1 MISYIIRRTLFL
13 IPILL
18 VASII
23 VFIIGHSMP
32 GDPASIMLGTEAAD
46 PEKLESARRQLGLNK
61 PLYLQYFDW
70 ITGVLRGDLGVSL
83 RTEKPISD
91 LILNRFPYT
100 IELAIYALMISLL
113 IAIPVGTLSAAV
125 DSDLLEWLVQLIM
138 LAGMSIPAFWSGIVA
153 ILFFSVY
160 LDVFPL
166 VNFPHI
172 WEAPLK
178 NLFSLFLPALV
189 LAIPNAAVFTRM
201 ARSSSLE
208 TLQEDYIRTARSKG
222 LSETRVLFKH
232 LFKNALIPL
241 VTLIGIRMGY
251 LLGGSVIIE
260 QVFSIPG
267 LGRLGV
273 QAIFQRD
280 YPVFQSMVLI
290 ITTSFVIVNLI
301 VDVLYAY
308 IDPRIRYS

>member
-1 MISYIIRRTLFL
+1 V
-13 IPILL
+13 PILL

-46 PEKLESARRQLGLNK
+46 PEKLESARRQLGLDE
-61 PLYLQYFDW
+61 PLAIQYFNW
-70 ITGVLRGDLGVSL
+70 ITGVVKGNLGVSL
-83 RTEKPISD
+83 RTEKPIAK

-100 IELAIYALMISLL
+100 IELAIYALVISLI
-113 IAIPVGTLSAAV
+113 IAVPIGTLSAAL
-125 DSDLLEWLVQLIM
+125 DSRFLEWLVQLIM

-172 WEAPLK
+172 WQAPGA
-178 NLFSLFLPALV
+178 NLYSLFLPALV

-208 TLQEDYIRTARSKG
+208 TLEEDYIRTARSKG

-301 VDVLYAY
+301 VDILYAY

>member
-1 MISYIIRRTLFL
+1 MISYVVRRILFL
-13 IPILL
+13 IPILFT
-18 VASII
+18 ASII
-23 VFIIGHSMP
+23 VFLIGHSMP

-46 PEKLESARRQLGLNK
+46 PEKLESARRQLGLDQ
-61 PLYLQYFDW
+61 PLYVQYFDW
-70 ITGVLRGDLGVSL
+70 ISGVVQGDLGFSL
-83 RTEKPISD
+83 RTEKPISN

-100 IELAIYALMISLL
+100 IELAVYALLMALI
-113 IAIPVGTLSAAV
+113 IAIPVGTLSAAL
-125 DSDLLEWLVQLIM
+125 DSKVLEWVVQIIM

-160 LDVFPL
+160 LDIFPL

-172 WEAPLK
+172 WEAPTQ

-208 TLQEDYIRTARSKG
+208 SLQEDYIRTARAKG
-222 LSETRVLFKH
+222 LTETRVLFKH
-232 LFKNALIPL
+232 LLKNALIPL

-290 ITTSFVIVNLI
+290 ITASFVIVNLV
-301 VDVLYAY
+301 VDILYAY

>member
-1 MISYIIRRTLFL
+1 
-13 IPILL
+13 
-18 VASII
+18 
-23 VFIIGHSMP
+23 MP

-61 PLYLQYFDW
+61 PLYLQYLDW
-70 ITGVLRGDLGVSL
+70 ITGVLKGDLGVSL

-100 IELAIYALMISLL
+100 IELAIYALIMSLL
-113 IAIPVGTLSAAV
+113 IAIPIGTLSAAI
-125 DSDLLEWLVQLIM
+125 DSDLLEWFVQLIM

-166 VNFPHI
+166 VNFPQI

-222 LSETRVLFKH
+222 LSESSVLFKH

>member
-1 MISYIIRRTLFL
+1 M
-13 IPILL
+13 PILL

-46 PEKLESARRQLGLNK
+46 PEKLESARRQLGLDE
-61 PLYLQYFDW
+61 PLAIQYFNW
-70 ITGVLRGDLGVSL
+70 ITGVVKGNLGVSL
-83 RTEKPISD
+83 RTEKPIAK

-100 IELAIYALMISLL
+100 IELAIYALVISLI
-113 IAIPVGTLSAAV
+113 IAVPIGTLSAAL
-125 DSDLLEWLVQLIM
+125 DSRFLEWLVQLIM

-172 WEAPLK
+172 WQAPGA
-178 NLFSLFLPALV
+178 NLYSLFLPALV

-208 TLQEDYIRTARSKG
+208 TLEEDYIRTARSKG

-301 VDVLYAY
+301 VDILYAY

>member
-70 ITGVLRGDLGVSL
+70 VTGVLRGDLGVSL

-100 IELAIYALMISLL
+100 IELAIYALVMSLL
-113 IAIPVGTLSAAV
+113 IAIPIGTLSAAI

>member
-1 MISYIIRRTLFL
+1 
-13 IPILL
+13 
-18 VASII
+18 
-23 VFIIGHSMP
+23 MP
-32 GDPASIMLGTEAAD
+32 GDPAAIMLGTEAAD
-46 PEKLESARRQLGLNK
+46 PGKLESARRQLGLDK
-61 PLYLQYFDW
+61 PLHVQYLNW
-70 ITGVLRGDLGVSL
+70 ITGVLKGDLGFSL
-83 RTEKPISD
+83 RTEKPIAS

-100 IELAIYALMISLL
+100 IELAVYALIMALA
-113 IAIPVGTLSAAV
+113 IAVPIGTLSAAL
-125 DSDLLEWLVQLIM
+125 DSDLLEGLVQLIM

-160 LDVFPL
+160 LDIFPL
-166 VNFPHI
+166 VNFPHL
-172 WEAPLK
+172 WEAPAA

-222 LSETRVLFKH
+222 LPESSVLFKH

-241 VTLIGIRMGY
+241 VTLVGIRMGY

-280 YPVFQSMVLI
+280 YPVFQSMVLM
-290 ITTSFVIVNLI
+290 ITASFVIVNLV
-301 VDVLYAY
+301 VDILYAY
-308 IDPRIRYS
+308 IDPRIRYT